1 MNRQKAIDSLI
12 KEKGL
17 KPIPY
22 QIDFL
27 KKENF
32 TKPFVL
38 GAGTSSGKTFTA
50 AMWLELFYSIPSNKG
65 LKTLLI
71 PASTI
76 VLRDNMADSFEWF
89 NPNFTYCVCKSKAE
103 LDAAMK
109 GSCDV
114 IIVLPQTAIKLV
126 SSLKHFHNF
135 VLDEAHQWYF
145 KTTITSIIK
154 KIKPKNQ
161 LLLTG
166 TPSRFIAN
174 GDKFD
179 FFFVPVMELYNLGLV
194 SNVKIEVVSSI
205 YNPSYSDYSSAYGS
219 LKTSYNLKQKENE
232 DSLKMVC
239 EEMVKRLKNPSI
251 TKDKHLMNRLLSN
264 PLSVFGEIDKTIIF
278 CHSQKQANQ
287 FHKTLS
293 KIKELKDSVLISHSD
308 IDKDSIMFNEFK
320 TDNTKKILIAVDRG
334 KLGFSMGELFNIVD
348 FTLTQNLDMLLQMY
362 GRLLRLSEK
371 NPDKQKIYYKVATK
385 NTSGYFVDLMTAM
398 MCLTSEEYY
407 SKYNGKNMGGIR
419 IPKVLLNKTKSKSI
433 INKTNKSK
441 SVKPYVSMEQLGIP
455 IDLNFFKNV
464 SLYKQ
469 NDKFGTVAE
478 CTLSEVRSMFFN
490 IKLVQVEKCINV
502 ISYEECKKILKD
514 NKITSSKEYRIF
526 YKENKHLNI
535 PKWPEGAYKE
545 NWKSWGDFL
554 ETGRISDNEKFK
566 YRLSFDECKNFLKS
580 LGLKNIDD
588 YKKLRNL
595 SQENKLK
602 FPANPSQIYKN
613 EWVSWGDF
621 LGTNRIANQNKVYLS
636 LDKAK
641 EFLKD
646 KNFNIHSWREY
657 TKSKDFPEFLPKDVY
672 CVYGKDKNWK
682 GLRDLFGTENKWN
695 GVYKVN

>member
-1 MNRQKAIDSLI
+1 MNRQTAIDSLI
-12 KEKGL
+12 REKGL

-32 TKPFVL
+32 IKPFVL
-38 GAGTSSGKTFTA
+38 GAGTSSGKTFTS
-50 AMWLELFYSIPSNKG
+50 AMWLELFYSNPKNKG

-76 VLRDNMADSFEWF
+76 VLRDNMAESFEWF
-89 NPNFTYCVCKSKAE
+89 KPNFTYCVCKSKVE

-114 IIVLPQTAIKLV
+114 IIVLPQTAIRLV

-232 DSLKMVC
+232 DSLRMVC

-251 TKDKHLMNRLLSN
+251 IKDKHLMNRLLSN

-371 NPDKQKIYYKVATK
+371 NPNKQKIYYKVATK

-398 MCLTSEEYY
+398 LCLTTEDYY

-419 IPKVLLNKTKSKSI
+419 IPKVLFNRTKSKKI

-478 CTLSEVRSMFFN
+478 CTLDDVRRQAYDINYYDRVNPNFWNEKTIKEVTDKYSNYTDFRKNENAAFQAACKLGIVN
-490 IKLVQVEKCINV
+490 IVTAHMEKRKLRTLKDFYSYIKQNNITKRYQLGTYRKLVTKFNLDLDKLFPKTKRDKWTEIDIRNV
-502 ISYEECKKILKD
+502 AKKYNDL
-514 NKITSSKEYRIF
+514 TLF
-526 YKENKHLNI
+526 CKENKNAYFMAKKLGILDDISKNWSKPKRNTPYTNADIPHLLEIIKNCKGRNEVRNI
-535 PKWPEGAYKE
+535 VSARAYKLLDE
-545 NWKSWGDFL
+545 NG
-554 ETGRISDNEKFK
+554 I
-566 YRLSFDECKNFLKS
+566 
-580 LGLKNIDD
+580 I
-588 YKKLRNL
+588 KKLFP
-595 SQENKLK
+595 NKIK
-602 FPANPSQIYKN
+602 
-613 EWVSWGDF
+613 
-621 LGTNRIANQNKVYLS
+621 ANQ
-636 LDKAK
+636 
-641 EFLKD
+641 
-646 KNFNIHSWREY
+646 Y
-657 TKSKDFPEFLPKDVY
+657 TK
-672 CVYGKDKNWK
+672 
-682 GLRDLFGTENKWN
+682 
-695 GVYKVN
+695 